1 MFITF
6 EGIDFSGKSTQC
18 ARAVAHLG
26 ARGHEVDLLREP
38 GGTEVSEAIRG
49 VLLDTRYHGLEPVAE
64 LLLFS
69 AARAQLVRERIRPA
83 LAQGCIVVAD
93 RFLDS
98 TTVYQGFGRGIDRA
112 AIGHIHAIATD
123 GLLPDLTILID
134 IPVEESL
141 ARRAADG
148 RSIDRME
155 SADSTFF
162 TRVRE
167 GYLTLAS
174 ESAGRVQ
181 VVDGM
186 RPVEEIAA
194 DVRALLDRLLQVRA

>member
-18 ARAVAHLG
+18 VRAVAHLE
-26 ARGHEVDLLREP
+26 ARGHTVDLLREP
-38 GGTEVSEAIRG
+38 GGTDVSEAIRS

-83 LAQGCIVVAD
+83 LRLGRIVVAD

-98 TTVYQGFGRGIDRA
+98 TTVYQGYGRGIDRD
-112 AIGHIHAIATD
+112 AIGHIHALATD

-134 IPVEESL
+134 ITVDESL
-141 ARRAADG
+141 TRRVALG
-148 RSIDRME
+148 RSVDRME
-155 SADSTFF
+155 SADTDFF
-162 TRVRE
+162 MRVRE
-167 GYLTLAS
+167 GYLTLAA
-174 ESAGRVQ
+174 ESGGRVR

-186 RPVEEIAA
+186 RSVEEIEA
-194 DVRALLDRLLQVRA
+194 DVRGLIDHLLEARA

>member
-18 ARAVAHLG
+18 ARAVSHLCE
-26 ARGHEVDLLREP
+26 RGHMVDLLREP
-38 GGTEVSEAIRG
+38 GGTDVSEAIRG
-49 VLLDTRYHGLEPVAE
+49 VLLDTRYHGLEPAAE

-83 LAQGCIVVAD
+83 LSEGRIVVAD

-98 TTVYQGFGRGIDRA
+98 TTVYQGFGRGIDLD
-112 AIGHIHAIATD
+112 AIGHVHALATD

-134 IPVEESL
+134 ITVDESL
-141 ARRAADG
+141 ARRTADG

-155 SADSTFF
+155 SADRDFF

-167 GYLTLAS
+167 GYLTLAAG
-174 ESAGRVQ
+174 SASRVQ

-186 RPVEEIAA
+186 RPVEMIAS
-194 DVRALLDRLLQVRA
+194 DVRVLLDRLLEARA

>member
-18 ARAVAHLG
+18 ARAVSHLG
-26 ARGHEVDLLREP
+26 ARGHAVDLLREP
-38 GGTEVSEAIRG
+38 GGTDVSEAIRG
-49 VLLDTRYHGLEPVAE
+49 VLLDTRYHGLDPVAE

-83 LAQGCIVVAD
+83 LAGGRIVVAD

-98 TTVYQGFGRGIDRA
+98 TTVYQGFGRGIDRD
-112 AIGHIHAIATD
+112 AIGHVHALATD

-134 IPVEESL
+134 ITVEESL

-155 SADSTFF
+155 SADGDFF
-162 TRVRE
+162 RRVRE
-167 GYLTLAS
+167 GYLTLAAG
-174 ESAGRVQ
+174 SAGRVQ
-181 VVDGM
+181 VLDGM
-186 RPVEEIAA
+186 RPVDVIAS
-194 DVRALLDRLLQVRA
+194 DVREMLDRLLEARA